1 MTEEA
6 EDGHQHLEPEP
17 VVMTRD
23 DDIMLIEACLRG
35 DRHAFDKLVDRYEGP
50 LYSAAYRITGS
61 VDDAMDATQNAF
73 VNAYEK
79 LDTFDPS
86 YRFFSW
92 IYRIAV
98 NQSLNLVGRRK
109 HQTELEDD
117 SAVATRG
124 PAEVFDTVEIRGQ
137 LKRALLELE
146 PHYRTA
152 IVLKHLEGFSYR
164 EISELLDIPEKTVK
178 SRLFTAR
185 QRLRAILTER
195 GFAP

>member
-1 MTEEA
+1 
-6 EDGHQHLEPEP
+6 
-17 VVMTRD
+17 MTRD
-23 DDIMLIEACLRG
+23 DDVMLIEACLRG

-50 LYSAAYRITGS
+50 LFSAAYRITGS
-61 VDDAMDATQNAF
+61 VEDAMDATQSAF

-79 LDTFDPS
+79 LHTFDPT

-98 NQSLNLVGRRK
+98 NQSLNLVGSRK
-109 HQTELEDD
+109 DQTELEENT
-117 SAVATRG
+117 VMEGRG
-124 PAEVFDTVEIRGQ
+124 PAEIFDSNEARGQ

-146 PHYRTA
+146 PNHRTV

-164 EISELLDIPEKTVK
+164 EIGELLDIPEKTVK

-185 QRLRAILTER
+185 QRLRVILTER
-195 GFAP
+195 GFTP

>member
-1 MTEEA
+1 
-6 EDGHQHLEPEP
+6 
-17 VVMTRD
+17 MTRD
-23 DDIMLIEACLRG
+23 NDAMLIEACLRG
-35 DRHAFDKLVDRYEGP
+35 DRRAFDKLVDRYEGP
-50 LYSAAYRITGS
+50 LFSAAYRITGS
-61 VDDAMDATQNAF
+61 VEDAMDATQSAF

-79 LDTFDPS
+79 LHTFDPT

-98 NQSLNLVGRRK
+98 NQSLNLVGSRK
-109 HQTELEDD
+109 EQTELEENT
-117 SAVATRG
+117 ATVGRG
-124 PAEVFDTVEIRGQ
+124 PAEIFDSNETSGQ
-137 LKRALLELE
+137 LKRALDELASD
-146 PHYRTA
+146 YRTV

-164 EISELLDIPEKTVK
+164 EIGELLDIPEKTVK

>member
-1 MTEEA
+1 
-6 EDGHQHLEPEP
+6 
-17 VVMTRD
+17 MTRD
-23 DDIMLIEACLRG
+23 EDVMLVEACLRG

-61 VDDAMDATQNAF
+61 VEDAMDATQNAF

-79 LDTFDPS
+79 LHTFDPS

-109 HQTELEDD
+109 NQTEIEDD
-117 SAVATRG
+117 TAIAGQG
-124 PAEVFDTVEIRGQ
+124 PAEVFDTAEIRGQ
-137 LKRALLELE
+137 LKRALLELD
-146 PHYRTA
+146 PHYRTV

-185 QRLRAILTER
+185 QRLRVVLTER

>member
-1 MTEEA
+1 MA
-6 EDGHQHLEPEP
+6 
-17 VVMTRD
+17 RD
-23 DDIMLIEACLRG
+23 DDAMLVEACLRG
-35 DRHAFDKLVDRYEGP
+35 DRHAFDELVDRYEGP
-50 LYSAAYRITGS
+50 LFSAAYRITGS
-61 VDDAMDATQNAF
+61 VEDAMDATQNAF

-79 LDTFDPS
+79 LHTFDPT

-92 IYRIAV
+92 IYRIAI
-98 NQSLNLVGRRK
+98 NQSLNLVGGRRN
-109 HQTELEDD
+109 QTTFDED
-117 SAVATRG
+117 A
-124 PAEVFDTVEIRGQ
+124 PAAEPNPSEVFESNETRGQ

-146 PHYRTA
+146 PHHRTV

-164 EISELLDIPEKTVK
+164 EIGELLEIPEKTVK